1 MGITICNKKWSD
13 MMSVYPLKFTPIPQE
28 RIWGG
33 SRLKRL
39 FHTETDKPI
48 GEYWVLSGHPSA
60 TSIISNGDFA
70 GKSLNDIIAEYPQ
83 AYLGSSMQERFPL
96 LIKFLEAEDDLSVQI
111 HPNDTYGL
119 AHEGDYGKTEAWYIL
134 DSKPGGEI
142 IYGDTF
148 TSKAQ
153 YLQAVAEHQIKS
165 FLKRLPVAADDFV
178 HVPSQTM
185 HALLAGTTLIEI
197 QQTSDVTYRVYDWDR
212 VDGSG
217 KGREL
222 HIDKAADVML
232 YGKANTEQISS
243 TNAKR
248 FTITAT
254 DHVKHEHLVTCPYFT
269 IEKIALMNGSY
280 DMNIGK
286 AGNPDILVAA
296 AGEGLLEWVDSNGV
310 KTNLSFANGDTVLI
324 PSTISHYTITAGQKL
339 NVLRTFY

>member
-1 MGITICNKKWSD
+1 
-13 MMSVYPLKFTPIPQE
+13 MSLYPLKFTPIPQE

-33 SRLKRL
+33 SRLKSL
-39 FHTETDKPI
+39 FHAETDKPI

-70 GKSLNDIIAEYPQ
+70 GKSLNDILAEYPQ
-83 AYLGSSMQERFPL
+83 AYLGSSMQDRFPL

-119 AHEGDYGKTEAWYIL
+119 AHESDYGKTEAWYIL

-148 TSKAQ
+148 TSKSQ
-153 YLQAVAEHQIKS
+153 YLQAVAEHNIKP

-212 VDGSG
+212 VDSSG

-232 YGKANTEQISS
+232 YGRANTEQDIS
-243 TNAKR
+243 TNTKR
-248 FTITAT
+248 FAIMVT
-254 DHVKHEHLVTCPYFT
+254 DDVKHEHLVTCPYFT
-269 IEKIALMNGSY
+269 IEKIALKGGSY

-286 AGNPDILVAA
+286 TGNPDILVAA
-296 AGEGLLEWVDSNGV
+296 DGEGLLEWKDSSGV
-310 KTNLSFANGDTVLI
+310 KTNLSIASGDTLLI
-324 PSTISHYTITAGQKL
+324 PSTISHYTITSNQKL
-339 NVLRTFY
+339 KVLRTFY

>member
-1 MGITICNKKWSD
+1 
-13 MMSVYPLKFTPIPQE
+13 MSLYPLKFTPIIQE

-33 SRLKRL
+33 SRLKSL
-39 FHTETDKPI
+39 FHVETDKPI

-60 TSIISNGDFA
+60 KSIVSNGEFA
-70 GKSLNDIIAEYPQ
+70 GKSLNDMITEFPE
-83 AYLGSSMQERFPL
+83 AYLGISMQERFPL

-111 HPNDTYGL
+111 HPNDEYGL
-119 AHEGDYGKTEAWYIL
+119 KHEGDYGKTESWYIL

-148 TSKAQ
+148 TSKEQ
-153 YLQAVAEHQIKS
+153 YLQAVKEHNINP

-212 VDGSG
+212 LDSSG

-232 YGKANTEQISS
+232 YGRPNSIQDSQTDKKRYNISS
-243 TNAKR
+243 TANA
-248 FTITAT
+248 
-254 DHVKHEHLVTCPYFT
+254 VHEHLVTCPYFT
-269 IEKIALMNGSY
+269 IEKIGISDDSFPGKL
-280 DMNIGK
+280 GK
-286 AGNPDILVAA
+286 AGNPDILVVAS
-296 AGEGLLEWVDSNGV
+296 GMGMLHWTEDNGTGASL
-310 KTNLSFANGDTVLI
+310 KIQNGDAILI
-324 PSTISHYTITAGQKL
+324 PATIAAYTISTEEKL
-339 NVLRTFY
+339 NLLKTFY